1 MLKQPS
7 IHIVISLYKI
17 RLGFIL
23 HGDYGLGSIYV
34 YVLITVMD
42 FTACLLSLS
51 FFPLPLL

>member
-17 RLGFIL
+17 GLGFIL

-34 YVLITVMD
+34 YVLITVME
-42 FTACLLSLS
+42 FTVYLLSLS
-51 FFPLPLL
+51 FCPLRLL